1 MIVAR
6 LFWGLLSH
14 ALLPR
19 QLGLQLYMGT
29 RTSSELVDLCTC
41 KSEKNWQMKN
51 QSIIYYDTINIIL

>member
-51 QSIIYYDTINIIL
+51 QSIIY